1 MSDRPASE
9 GVRLLRQAISG
20 QLDDQLEQFAEEWEE
35 DTRNERD
42 WQDDTGS
49 AADAITAYLVGVGDS
64 RKNFG
69 SIAWQTA
76 QRIGSKKYGSPPE
89 NYQPHVESIEVGE
102 GPHRKVVVLTNF
114 VPYAGALEFGGRH
127 GLAPFGGQLLTMMTE
142 AHEEHFLVRIASAIA
157 EALRTVATG

>member
-9 GVRLLRQAISG
+9 GVRLFRQALQGS
-20 QLDDQLEQFAEEWEE
+20 LDDHLEQFAEEWEE

-42 WQDDTGS
+42 WRDDTGS
-49 AADAITAYLVGVGDS
+49 AADAITAYVVGIGDP

-69 SIAWQTA
+69 SIAWGEA
-76 QRIGSKKYGSPPE
+76 QRSGSEKYGNPPR
-89 NYQPHVESIEVGE
+89 NYRPHVEFIEVGE
-102 GPHRKVVVLTNF
+102 GLNRKVVILTNF

-127 GLAPFGGQLLTMMTE
+127 GLAPFGGNLLSIMAEM
-142 AHEEHFLVRIASAIA
+142 HEEHFLMRIASAIT